1 MHPQPGCK
9 VMTREQLN
17 EGDINSV
24 VAGASLL
31 PAAGTL
37 YLLAEVT
44 ATVSFS
50 LTIKIGEGSNWDM
63 ETGILTLLAERSKPF
78 DTVSRPLRF
87 QAAIVPPGTAEADG
101 FEVMRSRCDRV
112 SRG

>member
-63 ETGILTLLAERSKPF
+63 ETGILLKEVSHSTQSADLF
-78 DTVSRPLRF
+78 VSRLPLFLPAQRR
-87 QAAIVPPGTAEADG
+87 QMGL
-101 FEVMRSRCDRV
+101 R
-112 SRG
+112 